1 MDQVQDAEKKHESAQ
16 KEHME
21 ELSKVE
27 ALIKTK
33 NSDIAVLKEQREEFN
48 DKIKDLDEQIESH
61 EKEKISMQ

>member
-1 MDQVQDAEKKHESAQ
+1 
-16 KEHME
+16 ME